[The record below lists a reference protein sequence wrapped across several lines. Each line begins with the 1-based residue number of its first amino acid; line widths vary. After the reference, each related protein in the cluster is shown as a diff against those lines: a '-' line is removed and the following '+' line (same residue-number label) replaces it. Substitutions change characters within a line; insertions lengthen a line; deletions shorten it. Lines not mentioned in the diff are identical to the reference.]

1 MAIEVET
8 KDCTALSDAEFEEMA
23 DMCADGPFG
32 YEAGMLSKEAE
43 DWVLV
48 TQAYEGGKL
57 KGFSFCTLE
66 RIGGTPS
73 VLVGLASVKRSSKRD
88 SILRAIMLDQFRRA
102 LMAFPDEDVLVGSKL
117 VSASGF
123 DALKSLSEP
132 IPRPDHKASGE
143 ERAWGRR
150 LAKRFGVPSL
160 RYEDRV
166 FIARGDGSMACVF
179 DHEALKPEKFSV
191 AVVAQFDDVDVAN
204 GDVLMGF
211 AWAMAE
217 ELEKLGS

>member
-23 DMCADGPFG
+23 DMCADGPFE
-32 YEAGMLSKEAE
+32 YQAGMLSKEAE

-48 TQAYEGGKL
+48 TQAWENGKL
-57 KGFSFCTLE
+57 KGFSFFTLE

-73 VLVGLASVKRSSKRD
+73 VLIGLASVKRSSKRE
-88 SILRAIMLDQFRRA
+88 SVLRAIMLDQFRRA

-117 VSASGF
+117 VTASGF
-123 DALKSLSEP
+123 DAFKALGP
-132 IPRPDHKASGE
+132 AIPRPDHKASGE

-150 LAKRFGVPSL
+150 LAKRFGVPSTK
-160 RYEDRV
+160 YDDRA
-166 FIARGDGSMACVF
+166 FIAKGDGAMACVL
-179 DHEALKPEKFSV
+179 DHEALKPEKFSDELN
-191 AVVAQFDDVDVAN
+191 AQFDGLKVAK

-211 AWAMAE
+211 AWATAE
-217 ELEKLGS
+217 ELEKIAS

>member
-1 MAIEVET
+1 M
-8 KDCTALSDAEFEEMA
+8 SDTEFEEMA
-23 DMCADGPFG
+23 ILCAEGDFA
-32 YEAGMLSKEAE
+32 YEAGFLSKEAE

-48 TQAYEGGKL
+48 TQAFESGRL
-57 KGFSFCTLE
+57 KGFAYCTLE

-88 SILRAIMLDQFRRA
+88 SVLRAMVLDQFRRA

-123 DALKSLSEP
+123 DAFRNLSEP
-132 IPRPDHKASGE
+132 IPRPGHKASGE

-150 LAKRFGVPSL
+150 LVKRFGIPAT
-160 RYEDRV
+160 RYDDRAFV
-166 FIARGDGSMACVF
+166 VSGDGSMTCVL
-179 DHEALKPEKFSV
+179 DHEALKPEKFDV
-191 AVVAQFDDVDVAN
+191 EVIAQFDGLKVDK
-204 GDVLMGF
+204 GDVLIGF

-217 ELEKLGS
+217 ELEKLAS